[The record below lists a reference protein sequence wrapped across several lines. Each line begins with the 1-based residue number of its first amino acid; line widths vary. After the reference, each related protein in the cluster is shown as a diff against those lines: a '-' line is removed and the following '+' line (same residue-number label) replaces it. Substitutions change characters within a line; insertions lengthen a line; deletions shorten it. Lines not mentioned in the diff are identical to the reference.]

1 MQRDRVSEAIEELKS
16 YMLRAQGRGLEVVY
30 RNVDNYTAG
39 GVKGNFTEREN
50 VEIDDNVAGGVE
62 ENVIERENIKV
73 GSDAAGSVEDNVTE
87 RRHVEVD
94 DKIAGGVED
103 NVTGTGNIKADE
115 RGTTDS
121 GEKQAADSKR
131 RKTVVGFKEVGIKRI
146 IKTASQPGL
155 FGQSEGEK
163 TDGLDGMNL
172 EELSKEVSR
181 CTRCSLSAGRTNTVF
196 GAGNPG
202 ADIIFIGE
210 APGKEEDL
218 QGIPFVGRAGKLLTR
233 MLAAIDLKREDVF
246 IGNILKCRP
255 PQNRDP
261 LEEEVVACEPF
272 LVRQIELIKPHI
284 ICALGRV
291 AAQNLL
297 KTKLSLSKMRGKI
310 HYYGDTMVL
319 VTYHPAA
326 LLRNPHFKKPAWE
339 DLQKLREIHRDYK
352 GG

>member
-1 MQRDRVSEAIEELKS
+1 MRGDSVREVMEELKN
-16 YMLRAQGRGLEVVY
+16 YMVRAHERGLEVVY
-30 RNVDNYTAG
+30 RNVD
-39 GVKGNFTEREN
+39 
-50 VEIDDNVAGGVE
+50 IDVAGA
-62 ENVIERENIKV
+62 V
-73 GSDAAGSVEDNVTE
+73 GEDVGGNVEDNVTE
-87 RRHVEVD
+87 GEDVEVGSD
-94 DKIAGGVED
+94 AHGAVEGD
-103 NVTGTGNIKADE
+103 VTGGQNVEADNDVASGVRGDITGRGNIKADE
-115 RGTTDS
+115 RDTKDS
-121 GEKQAADSKR
+121 GEKQAANNKQGKS
-131 RKTVVGFKEVGIKRI
+131 VVGFEEVGIKRR
-146 IKTASQPGL
+146 IKTATQPGL
-155 FGQSEGEK
+155 FGQ
-163 TDGLDGMNL
+163 TDVEETGGLGGMNL
-172 EELSKEVSR
+172 EELEAEVAK

-196 GAGNPG
+196 GAGNPQ
-202 ADIIFIGE
+202 ADIVFIGE

-261 LEEEVVACEPF
+261 LEEEVASCEPF

-297 KTKLSLSKMRGKI
+297 KTKLSLSKMRGKR

-339 DLQKLREIHRDYK
+339 DLQKLRAIYDK
-352 GG
+352 FNG